1 MASCTFC
8 HFNLVLNASCPG
20 CYARRW
26 FPGDWCFSGCQEEW
40 KVSPAF
46 SLVPFTEISLYS
58 IVMQVVQ
65 GKTDLQGFQSGCGED
80 CPGWHWSSPC
90 PSTLAGLIQDRK
102 FRKNFGWMSL
112 GWPRPPW
119 YPTFD
124 SEVCQASREGDTG
137 SIQFQSGINFGAYRF
152 IQAKITG
159 VAPYHSTWTGSAR
172 FSNKVSANDCWKT
185 TYVVV
190 EVRLL

>member
-8 HFNLVLNASCPG
+8 RFNPVLNASFPG

-26 FPGDWCFSGCQEEW
+26 FPGDWCSSGCQEEW

-137 SIQFQSGINFGAYRF
+137 SIDQSISEWY
-152 IQAKITG
+152 
-159 VAPYHSTWTGSAR
+159 
-172 FSNKVSANDCWKT
+172 
-185 TYVVV
+185 
-190 EVRLL
+190 